1 MTTTINGYTHP
12 ATGYRPNVLVID
24 DVKSTRDRLSRI
36 IGAGGY
42 GVTEASDGREALRT
56 LTTSSVD
63 AILLDLVMPSLNGWE
78 FREFQLRDPRLATI
92 PTLVVTVKQLLEHEC
107 YALRVASNT
116 VIQKPFEDFQ
126 VLQALARV
134 LASRPRQQPE
144 ARWLSRDGH
153 PLLWSKR
160 GCVACEEHAPAPGS
174 ERWLAEGWTWIPHFA
189 GKNKIEYC
197 CQQCD
202 QGPIRHRAARV
213 TAAAMSPPA

>member
-1 MTTTINGYTHP
+1 MTSTMNGFTHS
-12 ATGYRPNVLVID
+12 TGGYRPNVLVID

-36 IGAGGY
+36 VGAGGY

-56 LTTSSVD
+56 LTTSSID

-92 PTLVVTVKQLLEHEC
+92 PTLVITVKQLAEHEC
-107 YALRVASNT
+107 YSLRVASST

-126 VLQALARV
+126 VMQALARA
-134 LASRPRQQPE
+134 LASRPRQKQE
-144 ARWLSRDGH
+144 ARWLSRDGN

-160 GCVACEEHAPAPGS
+160 GSVACEEHAPAAGS

-197 CQQCD
+197 CQQCG
-202 QGPIRHRAARV
+202 QGPIRHRAGRMTV
-213 TAAAMSPPA
+213 AAMSPRA

>member
-1 MTTTINGYTHP
+1 MNTSMHGSTQSP
-12 ATGYRPNVLVID
+12 TGYRPNVLVID

-42 GVTEASDGREALRT
+42 GVTEASDGREALRA
-56 LTTSSVD
+56 LTTSPLD

-78 FREFQLRDPRLATI
+78 FREFQLRDPRLAAI
-92 PTLVVTVKQLLEHEC
+92 PTLIITVKQLAEHEC
-107 YALRVASNT
+107 YALRVASTT
-116 VIQKPFEDFQ
+116 VIHKPFEDIQ
-126 VLQALARV
+126 VLQALARA
-134 LASRPRQQPE
+134 LASRPRQTQD
-144 ARWLSRDGH
+144 ARWMSRDGH

-160 GCVACEEHAPAPGS
+160 GNVACEQHAPAPGS

-202 QGPIRHRAARV
+202 RGPIRHRTGR
-213 TAAAMSPPA
+213 TRAAAMSPEV